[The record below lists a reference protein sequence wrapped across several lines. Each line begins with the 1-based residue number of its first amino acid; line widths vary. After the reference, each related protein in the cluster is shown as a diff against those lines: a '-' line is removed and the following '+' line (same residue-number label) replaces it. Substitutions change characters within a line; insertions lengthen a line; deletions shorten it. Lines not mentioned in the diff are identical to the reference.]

1 MLLEILQELI
11 KKIEISE
18 FIDKDNKK
26 VEPDEE
32 EKKLIYVFN
41 EEFIEENIKIESEGL
56 NTIMIMGEEKNIDD
70 EIKKLEPNY
79 NKCIELLEEQK
90 KKKINMKMSKIR
102 FLLNIILKK

>member
-1 MLLEILQELI
+1 
-11 KKIEISE
+11 
-18 FIDKDNKK
+18 
-26 VEPDEE
+26 
-32 EKKLIYVFN
+32 
-41 EEFIEENIKIESEGL
+41 
-56 NTIMIMGEEKNIDD
+56 MIMGEEKNIDD